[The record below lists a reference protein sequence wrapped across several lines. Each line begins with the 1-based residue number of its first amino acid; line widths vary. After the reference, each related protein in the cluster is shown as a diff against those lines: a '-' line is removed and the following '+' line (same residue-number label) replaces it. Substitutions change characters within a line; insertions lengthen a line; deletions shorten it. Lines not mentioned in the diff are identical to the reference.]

1 MIEFTVRGI
10 MYEGDSNHIL
20 CRQRPKGAIHFVP
33 EPDNAHDPNAIAV
46 VYEGIKLGYVPK
58 SKVGYEGSYQEMA
71 SKARVGEVVRYSY
84 TEDRG
89 ETWNNEHNGRLGSV
103 RVSIAM
109 EEEEFSPAIGAKHV
123 RISAL
128 LNYLNLGGGFDGIIK
143 WAFDQG
149 GTHQDYV
156 RAIGDAQDNGT
167 KMHEDIEA
175 VLMGYDSDGNHE
187 PKGLA
192 NWIEKFEPESLE
204 SEVRIIDTRIDVTGM
219 YDWLGY
225 VTYKGVRHLALV
237 DWKSSKQ
244 VKPHHKIQASF
255 YASNARSIEVPTI
268 AMVVAFGSKAKQG
281 YSASVIEQD
290 EIRSNY
296 EGVVLLKRT
305 LDMLGVKF
313 KDGEC
318 I

>member
-1 MIEFTVRGI
+1 MIEFGVRGI
-10 MYEGDSNHIL
+10 MFEGDANHIL
-20 CRQRPKGAIHFVP
+20 CRQRPKGAVHFVP
-33 EPDNAHDPNAIAV
+33 EPDNPHDPNAVVV
-46 VYEGIKLGYVPK
+46 VYEGIKLGYVPR

-71 SKARVGEVVRYSY
+71 SKARVGEVTRYSY

-89 ETWNNEHNGRLGSV
+89 NTWNNDHKGRLGSV
-103 RVSIAM
+103 HVSIAM
-109 EEEEFSPAIGAKHV
+109 EEEEYSPALGAKRV

-156 RAIGDAQDNGT
+156 RAISDAQYNGT

-175 VLMGYDSDGNHE
+175 ILMGYDSDGENI
-187 PKGLA
+187 PDGLD
-192 NWIEKFEPESLE
+192 NWIEKYEPEGLE
-204 SEVRIIDTRIDVTGM
+204 SETRIIDSRIDVTGM

-225 VTYKGVRHLALV
+225 ITYKGVRHLAVV
-237 DWKSSKQ
+237 DWKSSKT

-255 YASNARSIEVPTI
+255 YAMNARSIELPTL

-281 YSASVIEQD
+281 YSV
-290 EIRSNY
+290 
-296 EGVVLLKRT
+296 GVVEAPEILVNYKGIELLKRT
-305 LDMLGVKF
+305 LDMLGVTF
-313 KDGEC
+313 KDEEC